1 MHRLKLGPLRARELV
16 DLAWWVSLFWFKFL
30 YRVGYFLIEYYI
42 LIYFLI
48 EIFKSSLKCTRLV
61 YKQDQIGAEIKRSV
75 NDDFCRNL
83 NKIDLNCSIRQ
94 NHCHSRGALI
104 RYLISLKKCQFEIKN
119 VSKSISVRLA
129 DSKDLNCLTRT
140 SLVWLAACSV
150 SKFAS
155 KFKQFL
161 IALYWNLKT
170 YERHCKGFPPCISW
184 NNQESFCS
192 AHSVTEQA
200 LRCQL

>member
-1 MHRLKLGPLRARELV
+1 M
-16 DLAWWVSLFWFKFL
+16 
-30 YRVGYFLIEYYI
+30 IEYY
-42 LIYFLI
+42 LLVSFFV

-61 YKQDQIGAEIKRSV
+61 YKQDQVRAQIERSV

-94 NHCHSRGALI
+94 NHCHRRGALT
-104 RYLISLKKCQFEIKN
+104 RYRIGLLTCQSGLNDSKCLP
-119 VSKSISVRLA
+119 VRLT

-140 SLVWLAACSV
+140 SVVWLAACSV

-155 KFKQFL
+155 RFKQFL
-161 IALYWNLKT
+161 IILYYILKT

-200 LRCQL
+200 LRCPLWNKISWKFKRCEI